1 MRYAWPYAVCLAVID
16 VEDLLR
22 QEGCRCPKTVR
33 GAEVLKGQN
42 LTRDDKFDHLIVE
55 FHAWG
60 ECHLV
65 DFGRL
70 VLVGFDTKLS
80 LSWGPI
86 PVAFHRAAWPLVA
99 RTLLAL
105 VIPCEQVGN
114 AYVVELVQ
122 RQQQS
127 GFGIDPQFEV
137 NSSMMVA
144 ACGSSVSSSMQLCV
158 SSGA

>member
-1 MRYAWPYAVCLAVID
+1 MSNQLMPP
-16 VEDLLR
+16 E
-22 QEGCRCPKTVR
+22 
-33 GAEVLKGQN
+33 
-42 LTRDDKFDHLIVE
+42 
-55 FHAWG
+55 
-60 ECHLV
+60 
-65 DFGRL
+65 L
-70 VLVGFDTKLS
+70 VLIAARQTCKCAHVIFLYATVCICRFNTGLPACSQQFPACQGLGFSTE
-80 LSWGPI
+80 
-86 PVAFHRAAWPLVA
+86 HTRAAWPLVA

>member
-1 MRYAWPYAVCLAVID
+1 MAKDGLIPKVVQGLPALPVCSL
-16 VEDLLR
+16 VELSVPFWVCAE
-22 QEGCRCPKTVR
+22 QR
-33 GAEVLKGQN
+33 GFRVL
-42 LTRDDKFDHLIVE
+42 
-55 FHAWG
+55 
-60 ECHLV
+60 
-65 DFGRL
+65 
-70 VLVGFDTKLS
+70 
-80 LSWGPI
+80 GPS
-86 PVAFHRAAWPLVA
+86 RAAWPLVA
-99 RTLLAL
+99 RTSLAL

>member
-1 MRYAWPYAVCLAVID
+1 MS
-16 VEDLLR
+16 
-22 QEGCRCPKTVR
+22 Q
-33 GAEVLKGQN
+33 
-42 LTRDDKFDHLIVE
+42 
-55 FHAWG
+55 
-60 ECHLV
+60 
-65 DFGRL
+65 
-70 VLVGFDTKLS
+70 LS
-80 LSWGPI
+80 PLY
-86 PVAFHRAAWPLVA
+86 RAAWPLVA

>member
-1 MRYAWPYAVCLAVID
+1 MMASS
-16 VEDLLR
+16 
-22 QEGCRCPKTVR
+22 K
-33 GAEVLKGQN
+33 KKKN
-42 LTRDDKFDHLIVE
+42 LYD
-55 FHAWG
+55 G
-60 ECHLV
+60 EYNM
-65 DFGRL
+65 
-70 VLVGFDTKLS
+70 TS
-80 LSWGPI
+80 S
-86 PVAFHRAAWPLVA
+86 RAAWPLVA

-144 ACGSSVSSSMQLCV
+144 ACGSSVSSSMELCV

>member
-1 MRYAWPYAVCLAVID
+1 MACLPAPAAS
-16 VEDLLR
+16 EPPFPAAAL
-22 QEGCRCPKTVR
+22 P
-33 GAEVLKGQN
+33 
-42 LTRDDKFDHLIVE
+42 
-55 FHAWG
+55 
-60 ECHLV
+60 
-65 DFGRL
+65 
-70 VLVGFDTKLS
+70 
-80 LSWGPI
+80 P
-86 PVAFHRAAWPLVA
+86 RAAWPLVA

>member
-1 MRYAWPYAVCLAVID
+1 MRCLPTSLQTHDDQVATQLGVCRRIHAKLFSAATNTCMHA
-16 VEDLLR
+16 DLQLDWQGR
-22 QEGCRCPKTVR
+22 WHFCYGIVQENNST
-33 GAEVLKGQN
+33 
-42 LTRDDKFDHLIVE
+42 FM
-55 FHAWG
+55 
-60 ECHLV
+60 
-65 DFGRL
+65 
-70 VLVGFDTKLS
+70 S
-80 LSWGPI
+80 
-86 PVAFHRAAWPLVA
+86 RAAWPLVA

>member
-1 MRYAWPYAVCLAVID
+1 MWYVQRMSSKEEQGKMD
-16 VEDLLR
+16 M
-22 QEGCRCPKTVR
+22 QHMH
-33 GAEVLKGQN
+33 N
-42 LTRDDKFDHLIVE
+42 N
-55 FHAWG
+55 
-60 ECHLV
+60 
-65 DFGRL
+65 
-70 VLVGFDTKLS
+70 S
-80 LSWGPI
+80 
-86 PVAFHRAAWPLVA
+86 RAAWPLVA